1 MFRQCPVDARWSS
14 WRSDW
19 STCSSKCKKR
29 GEPVPL
35 KSRSRTC
42 VPEAYG
48 GKNCSFLEDQARK
61 NKQLL
66 YKEEQACSHLPSC
79 PRAAILGSWSEW
91 SACAQTCYP
100 LDQSLPQTERRRS
113 CNEVFLS
120 ADETLSTDVATCED
134 LQEFKKY
141 KNCSIDV
148 CPIDAKWSSWTSDWS
163 SSSGNCKERGEP
175 VPLKF
180 RSRTCIPEEF
190 GGKNCSSL
198 EAQARKNRQPLYTEE
213 EACSELPNCPETATV
228 GSWGQ
233 WSACAQTCYHEGQP
247 MPQSERRRTCEEAEA

>member
-14 WRSDW
+14 WPSDW
-19 STCSSKCKKR
+19 SLCSGNCKRR

-48 GKNCSFLEDQARK
+48 GKNCSFLEDQAGK

-66 YKEEQACSHLPSC
+66 YKEEQACSYLPSC

-100 LDQSLPQTERRRS
+100 AGQPLPQTERRRS

-120 ADETLSTDVATCED
+120 TDETLSDDVATCED
-134 LQEFKKY
+134 IQEVKKY
-141 KNCSIDV
+141 KNCSIEV
-148 CPIDAKWSSWTSDWS
+148 CPIDAKWSSWPSDWS
-163 SSSGNCKERGEP
+163 SCSGNCKKGGES
-175 VPLKF
+175 VPKKS
-180 RSRTCIPEEF
+180 RSRTWIPEAH
-190 GGKNCSSL
+190 GGKN
-198 EAQARKNRQPLYTEE
+198 
-213 EACSELPNCPETATV
+213 
-228 GSWGQ
+228 
-233 WSACAQTCYHEGQP
+233 
-247 MPQSERRRTCEEAEA
+247 